1 MRRAEIG
8 GQFLFELSDRRPADE
23 IATLEDALDRL
34 HDLGALFLELRRKI
48 DVTDAPAAGVSVH
61 GRTS

>member
-8 GQFLFELSDRRPADE
+8 RQFLLELADRRAADE
-23 IATLEDALDRL
+23 VAALEYTFHRL
-34 HDLGALFLELRRKI
+34 HDLGALFLELRGKI

-61 GRTS
+61 GRIS